1 MALLPKGSPMLIED
15 HRLSKCPPELRD
27 KVANKLREIYLHP
40 PWGVCAGMA
49 APQIGYRCNIFIAQ
63 GIVFENVVSV
73 KGIGRLYPTIEVCF
87 SLPHEQH
94 AVERYTRIKVRMGD
108 KYTEYDGF
116 LAQVIQHE
124 FDHIRGRLI
133 NGGKE

>member
-1 MALLPKGSPMLIED
+1 MALLPKGSPMLYED
-15 HRLSKCPPELRD
+15 HRLSRCPPELRD

-49 APQIGYRCNIFIAQ
+49 APQIGYPYNIFIAQ
-63 GIVFENVVSV
+63 GIVFENVVSIR
-73 KGIGRLYPTIEVCF
+73 GIGQLYPVIEGCF
-87 SLPHEQH
+87 SIPHEPH
-94 AVERYTRIKVRMGD
+94 GVKRYNSIRVTIGD

-124 FDHIRGRLI
+124 FDHIRGKLI
-133 NGGKE
+133 NGEE